1 MSDRELILAAAKLAR
16 SAPESWKQFLGAFD
30 DYANSHV
37 SNCISSSLEALAQN
51 QGRAQSMVAL
61 QKLLRDSLK
70 SADHIEGRK
79 NK

>member
-16 SAPESWKQFLGAFD
+16 TAPENWNEFLGALD
-30 DYANSHV
+30 VYTNTHV
-37 SNCISSSLEALAQN
+37 SNCISSPLEALAQN

-61 QKLLRDSLK
+61 QKLLRGSLK

-79 NK
+79 